1 MFFLAPFIINHRG
14 YFDLQYTF
22 LLLPWV
28 VYTNVSL
35 ALAIPNAPRR
45 VQVVRLLVCFA
56 SSGVLVFLNPYPYAV
71 AILLTACVYAALLV
85 HRARRRAWAGCG
97 WLFAGGAAILLPAA
111 LYSAVFSTGAGQAE
125 SSLDFYRGQGVDLV
139 SVFVP
144 TNQQFF
150 GKLIWSPVAQWLP
163 SSFFGDG
170 SNVQSNFIGIV
181 TVASVLVGL
190 FLLIREGGGRRALR
204 IGLVCGGIACV
215 LLALGPSIKVDDRR
229 PVVPGPLSHASYFQT
244 EEQATVTVPWDNVYK
259 LPVVKNMRGTY
270 RWQLGARLVGA
281 VGVAAVAA
289 WLLERRRYAI
299 VTVVLGLIAVE
310 TLGTTVVH
318 GGSGAQRNADAIRG
332 FRREVVQPVAR
343 VTKEGE
349 RVLFLPAGND
359 FTIPSLAAPIGVVT
373 YNANFDKELARCVP
387 RNRRRSS
394 RRCGTTRW
402 ERCRPIRSTSCSSAT
417 SSTPSSCST
426 STSSPT
432 P

>member
-1 MFFLAPFIINHRG
+1 MF
-14 YFDLQYTF
+14 
-22 LLLPWV
+22 
-28 VYTNVSL
+28 
-35 ALAIPNAPRR
+35 
-45 VQVVRLLVCFA
+45 
-56 SSGVLVFLNPYPYAV
+56 VFLNPYPYAV

-181 TVASVLVGL
+181 TVASVVGL
-190 FLLIREGGGRRALR
+190 FLLYARAVVGAGCDWAAAAGSRACSWRSARRSRSMTGGLRARRLEPR
-204 IGLVCGGIACV
+204 G
-215 LLALGPSIKVDDRR
+215 
-229 PVVPGPLSHASYFQT
+229 YFQT
-244 EEQATVTVPWDNVYK
+244 EEQATVTVPWDNVK
-259 LPVVKNMRGTY
+259 VAVVKNMRGTY

-299 VTVVLGLIAVE
+299 VTVVLGLIVVE

-318 GGSGAQRNADAIRG
+318 GGSGAQRNTTNSWFPEGGRPARG
-332 FRREVVQPVAR
+332 R

-349 RVLFLPAGND
+349 RVLFLLAGND

-373 YNANFDKELARCVP
+373 YNAEFDKELAWVRAA
-387 RNRRRSS
+387 NRRRSS